1 MLTALTPEDKII
13 LASQTDTVF
22 ENSDRILIDARVAPA
37 RFPRLKRVLNSLG
50 PGLVAGVS
58 DDDPSG
64 IATYSLAGAAFGFS
78 TLWTAIFILPLLTAV
93 QYICAKIGM
102 VTGSG
107 IGSVLREN
115 YPKTVLYPAVIGL
128 VIANS
133 INAGADISAI
143 ASAVNLLVPVSVPL
157 LTLVVAFSIVA
168 FQVFGSYKLL
178 ARIFK
183 WLTVALFG
191 YVATAFFVKMDLG
204 SIARSTFIPTIQ
216 FNGQFLSMLLAILG
230 TTLSP
235 YLFFWQADQEV
246 EEKISQGKVS
256 LWQRRGCSDE
266 ELNARAWDVR
276 IGMFVAVAG
285 MYFIILVT
293 GATLHHGGHGEIL
306 SATDAAVALR
316 PLAGRFAEALFAM
329 GIIGTGF
336 LAVPILTAS
345 CAYALAQVFDWQH
358 GLHQPLNEAR
368 EFYAIIVLSTL
379 FGLSISYLGINPFTA
394 LYWAAVFNG
403 FLAAP
408 LLVVIMCIAN
418 NRKVMGVH
426 TNGLLTNVLG
436 WSATAIMFAA
446 IVGMCCTFNCR

>member
-1 MLTALTPEDKII
+1 MLTALTPEDKLISDQVFI
-13 LASQTDTVF
+13 DT
-22 ENSDRILIDARVAPA
+22 RVTQA
-37 RFPRLKRVLNSLG
+37 RFPRVKKIKSILNSLG

-78 TLWTAIFILPLLTAV
+78 TLWMAIFILPLLTAV

-107 IGSVLREN
+107 IGSVLREF
-115 YPKTVLYPAVIGL
+115 YPKAVLYPAVIGL

-143 ASAVNLLVPVSVPL
+143 ASAVNLLVPVPVPF

-168 FQVFGSYKLL
+168 FQVFGSYRLL
-178 ARIFK
+178 ARMFK
-183 WLTVALFG
+183 WLTLALFA
-191 YVATAFFVKMDLG
+191 YVATAFFVKLDPVA
-204 SIARSTFIPTIQ
+204 IARATFVPTIE
-216 FNGQFLSMLLAILG
+216 FNGEFLSMLLAILG

-246 EEKISQGKVS
+246 EEKIHHGKVTEFE
-256 LWQRRGCSDE
+256 RRGCSVDE
-266 ELNARAWDVR
+266 LSARSWDVR
-276 IGMFVAVAG
+276 IGMFVAIAG

-293 GATLHHGGHGEIL
+293 GATLHHNGHTEIL
-306 SATDAAVALR
+306 SATDAALALR
-316 PLAGRFAEALFAM
+316 PLAGPFAAALFAM

-345 CAYALAQVFDWQH
+345 CAYALAQVFDWKH
-358 GLHQPLNEAR
+358 GLHQPLNEAK

-379 FGLSISYLGINPFTA
+379 FGLSISYLGINPFVA

-403 FLAAP
+403 LLAAP
-408 LLVVIMCIAN
+408 LLVLIMCIAN
-418 NRKVMGVH
+418 NREVMGRH
-426 TNGLLTNVLG
+426 TNGFLTNVLG

-446 IVGMCCTFNCR
+446 IVGMCFTFHCT